1 MTQLD
6 QYLFREVGAYVVGA
20 LAAVI
25 MALLAGALYEVLAP
39 LLQRGADPLVV
50 GQYLAYKL
58 PELVVRALPLA
69 FLFGLLLVFSRLG
82 EDSELKALLAGG
94 IGKARVLLP
103 MLMFAGVLFI
113 AGIVLAETLV
123 PRGLQK
129 ASSVLREAVV
139 QKPRALLTPGT
150 RFQDAYGRIVYV
162 GEVGGDG
169 SIGEVRVITAEEI
182 LLARQGRFQGGS
194 LVLERGLRITYG
206 SGKPRT
212 VATFEQGEVPLVEL
226 GFDPPGGLNNLSIAE
241 LRQRVRQYRSQ
252 GFSYQAELT
261 TLYRKFA
268 EPAASF
274 SFALFAVGVAFFLL
288 GGSRSL
294 GFVGVA
300 VLSFLYYATTSV
312 GRIMGEQGVIPAWL
326 AAFGPNLL
334 YAIVGLVLLRL
345 GRR

>member
-1 MTQLD
+1 MTRLD
-6 QYLFREVGAYVVGA
+6 QYLFREVSTHVVGA

-82 EDSELKALLAGG
+82 EDSELKAFLAGG
-94 IGKARVLLP
+94 ISKARVLLP
-103 MLMFAGVLFI
+103 MLLLAGVLFI
-113 AGIVLAETLV
+113 VGLLLAETLV

-182 LLARQGRFQGGS
+182 LLAKQGRFQGGS

-206 SGKPRT
+206 SSRPRT
-212 VATFEQGEVPLVEL
+212 VATFERGEVPLVEL

-241 LRQRVRQYRSQ
+241 LRKRVSQYRSQ

-268 EPAASF
+268 EPAAAF

-334 YAIVGLVLLRL
+334 YAVVGLVLLRL

>member
-1 MTQLD
+1 MTRLD
-6 QYLFREVGAYVVGA
+6 RYLFREVGTYVVGA

-94 IGKARVLLP
+94 ISKARVLLP
-103 MLMFAGVLFI
+103 MLLLAGVLFI
-113 AGIVLAETLV
+113 VGLVLAETLV

-169 SIGEVRVITAEEI
+169 RIGEVRVITAEEI
-182 LLARQGRFQGGS
+182 LLARGGQFQGGS

-206 SGKPRT
+206 SSRPRT
-212 VATFEQGEVPLVEL
+212 VATFERGEVPLVEL

-241 LRQRVRQYRSQ
+241 LRQRVWQYRAQ

-334 YAIVGLVLLRL
+334 YAVVGLVLLRL

>member
-1 MTQLD
+1 MTRLD
-6 QYLFREVGAYVVGA
+6 FYLLREVGIYLVGA

-50 GQYLAYKL
+50 GQYLAFKL

-82 EDSELKALLAGG
+82 EDSELKAMLAGG
-94 IGKARVLLP
+94 VGKARVLLP

-113 AGIVLAETLV
+113 VGIVLAETLV

-139 QKPRALLTPGT
+139 QKPRALLSPGT
-150 RFQDAYGRIVYV
+150 RFEDAYGRIVYV
-162 GEVGGDG
+162 GEVNSDN
-169 SIGEVRVITAEEI
+169 SIGQVRVITAEEI
-182 LLARQGRFQGGS
+182 LVAPRGRFEGGS
-194 LVLERGLRITYG
+194 LVLDGGLRVTYG
-206 SGKPRT
+206 SSKPRT
-212 VATFEQGEVPLVEL
+212 VATFARGTVPLVEL

-241 LRQRVRQYRSQ
+241 LRERVRQYRSQ

-274 SFALFAVGVAFFLL
+274 AFALFAVGVAFFLL

-312 GRIMGEQGVIPAWL
+312 GRIMGEQGVIPAWS
-326 AAFGPNLL
+326 AAFGPGLI
-334 YAIVGLVLLRL
+334 YALAGLVLLRF

>member
-1 MTQLD
+1 MTRLD
-6 QYLFREVGAYVVGA
+6 QYLFREVSTHVVGA

-94 IGKARVLLP
+94 ISKARVLLP
-103 MLMFAGVLFI
+103 MLLLAGVLFI
-113 AGIVLAETLV
+113 VGLLLAETLV

-139 QKPRALLTPGT
+139 QRPRALLTPGT

-182 LLARQGRFQGGS
+182 LLAKRGRFQGGS
-194 LVLERGLRITYG
+194 LVLEQGLRITYG
-206 SGKPRT
+206 SSRPRT
-212 VATFEQGEVPLVEL
+212 VATFERGEVPLVEL

-241 LRQRVRQYRSQ
+241 LRQRVKQYRSQ

-334 YAIVGLVLLRL
+334 YAVVGLVLLRL